1 MPVSQWGARPGFVL
15 DTAALIALQ
24 KWGSTLFKELKRAQK
39 DDLAIMVPAP
49 VLVEW
54 LAGAPTVN
62 LNRVLD
68 LVDIVDLTE
77 DLARAAGVGLQGVGH
92 RCAST
97 VGFAAGRALWMPS

>member
-49 VLVEW
+49 
-54 LAGAPTVN
+54 
-62 LNRVLD
+62 
-68 LVDIVDLTE
+68 
-77 DLARAAGVGLQGVGH
+77 
-92 RCAST
+92 CS
-97 VGFAAGRALWMPS
+97 